1 MMATLAELLLHPLR
15 WRIAQAFVGRSLTTG
30 ELHEALPDVPTTSLY
45 RQVGLLV
52 DAGVLR
58 VVETHRVRGT
68 TERTYALETPAPEGP
83 VDAAQLRTMFTVF
96 VAGLAGD
103 MDRYLDRPG
112 IDPERDGIALRQA
125 ALLLTDDEIGD
136 LGARLAEALAP
147 YLDREPAPGR
157 RRRILSTM
165 LLPTD

>member
-1 MMATLAELLLHPLR
+1 MATLAELLLHPLR

-45 RQVGLLV
+45 RQVGVLV
-52 DAGVLR
+52 DAGALR

-68 TERTYALETPAPEGP
+68 TERTYALDTTAPDGP

-103 MDRYLDRPG
+103 MDRYLDRPE
-112 IDPERDGIALRQA
+112 IDPERDGISLRQA
-125 ALLLTDDEIGD
+125 ALLLTDDEIGE
-136 LGARLAEALAP
+136 LSARLAEALGP